1 MRMITFVIMIP
12 MMMMMT
18 MIAFIVMIPMM
29 TMTMSDC
36 MSSFF
41 SPPSMTPSVMM
52 TMTNMMITVI
62 NNYILFIATFND
74 TKICDDDDDSDKIKV
89 LSISALGKV
98 LCKVLWRFL

>member
-1 MRMITFVIMIP
+1 MMTMRMITFVIMIP

-41 SPPSMTPSVMM
+41 SPA
-52 TMTNMMITVI
+52 
-62 NNYILFIATFND
+62 FDD
-74 TKICDDDDDSDKIKV
+74 TKCYDDDDKYDDNSYKQLHTIHRH
-89 LSISALGKV
+89 LQ
-98 LCKVLWRFL
+98 